1 MIPASWIITQ
11 KSYLRQYI
19 LHIYTAKQCN
29 YCFVGVK
36 MTTTQNYQYL
46 TNLLTKLELK
56 TCVVDIKTLRPHE
69 EVIAE
74 KVNQVKRDILSR
86 GYVKYPVLVD
96 LKTFVILD
104 GHHRVEALKQ
114 LGFDKAPVF
123 FVDYS
128 KSYIIVKSFRKDF
141 NVTKQLVVEA
151 GLSNRLLPP
160 KTSRHILVRIPL
172 PSSFVPIYIL
182 SSSRYNWCLPTIEKL
197 LTFNTSN

>member
-1 MIPASWIITQ
+1 
-11 KSYLRQYI
+11 
-19 LHIYTAKQCN
+19 
-29 YCFVGVK
+29 

-46 TNLLTKLELK
+46 TNLLAKLELK

-74 KVNQVKRDILSR
+74 KVNQVKRDILGR

-141 NVTKQLVVEA
+141 TVTKQLVVEA

-197 LTFNTSN
+197 LTFNASN